1 MTSATGTC
9 EAGGVGKKR
18 RRGLAVRAAL
28 AVVLAVVVLLVLA
41 QLLLPGIVAGRVRS
55 KLARYGSVQS
65 VSVSAWPAVK
75 LLWGHADE
83 VKVRA
88 SWLKLTPAQ
97 SGALVAEATSATK
110 VQAIVERAQEGP
122 LKLSDV
128 RFDKNGSQLRG
139 QATTSEADVKAA
151 LPPGFDVTLVG
162 SSGGTV
168 NVRAS
173 GGLFG
178 LTASIEAVAE
188 AQEGKLVAHPRLLFL
203 EGLTLTLFENSQVY
217 VEGVEAREVKGSP
230 GAGGAYV
237 LSMWASLR

>member
-1 MTSATGTC
+1 
-9 EAGGVGKKR
+9 VGKQDR
-18 RRGLAVRAAL
+18 RRLAVRAAL
-28 AVVLAVVVLLVLA
+28 AAALVVVAVVVLA

-55 KLARYGSVQS
+55 KLARYGRVQS

-83 VKVRA
+83 VEVRA
-88 SWLKLTPAQ
+88 SWLNLTPVQ
-97 SGALVAEATSATK
+97 SGALVAEATSTTK
-110 VQAIVERAQEGP
+110 VRATVQRAQEGS

-128 RFDKNGSQLRG
+128 RFYKNGSKLHG
-139 QATTSEADVKAA
+139 QATTNEADVKAA
-151 LPPGFDVTLVG
+151 LPPGFDVSLVE

-168 NVRAS
+168 VVRAS

-203 EGLTLTLFENSQVY
+203 EGLTLTLFESSKVY
-217 VEGVEAREVKGSP
+217 VEGVEARDVKGAP
-230 GAGGAYV
+230 GAGNDYV
-237 LSMWASLR
+237 LTMWASLK